1 MIGEKKNRAGLYDGE
16 NEGRYIVWAG
26 DQRKV
31 RQGGNLSA
39 YAPQVDISQK
49 IKTKSGVSWM
59 KW

>member
-1 MIGEKKNRAGLYDGE
+1 MVKKNRAGLYDGE

-39 YAPQVDISQK
+39 YAPQVDISSK
-49 IKTKSGVSWM
+49 IN
-59 KW
+59 